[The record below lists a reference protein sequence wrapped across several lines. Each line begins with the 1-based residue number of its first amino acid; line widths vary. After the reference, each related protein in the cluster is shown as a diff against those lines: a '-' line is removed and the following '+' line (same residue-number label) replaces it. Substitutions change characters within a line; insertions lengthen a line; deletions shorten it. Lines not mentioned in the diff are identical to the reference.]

1 MASGST
7 PGWFLLLIPADDRK
21 TVNVSLLWFPGD
33 VMGVNIIRGIFG
45 LLVLVAAAYAVS
57 EQRKQIQWKTVAAAI
72 GLQLIIAVVLL
83 KLPETRGIFVVLN
96 TVVQTLDNATQAG
109 TGFVFGYLGGAQAPF
124 DLAAT
129 GGSTYVLAFRGLPI
143 ILVASALSSL
153 LFYWRI
159 LPWIVRGVAWC
170 LQRYLGVGGAEG
182 LAAAANVFLGM
193 VEAPLFV
200 RPYLAK
206 LSRGELFTLMTCGMA
221 TIAGTVMVLY
231 ASILS
236 PVIPDAMGHLLVAS
250 LISAP
255 AAIAMARIMIPTPEG
270 RLTDARITDPA
281 AAGSAMEA
289 ITNGTLQGL
298 NLLLNVIAMLV
309 VLVALVALANI
320 CLGLLPDL
328 GGRPLTLERLLGW
341 IMAPVVWIIGIPW
354 SESVTAGSL
363 MGTKTVLNELLAYL
377 QMGQLTDGELSERS
391 RMIMTYAM
399 CGFANFG
406 SLGIMIGGLGSMAPE
421 RRSEIVALGLK
432 SIVAGTLAT
441 SMTGAMVG
449 MLW

>member
-1 MASGST
+1 MA
-7 PGWFLLLIPADDRK
+7 L
-21 TVNVSLLWFPGD
+21 
-33 VMGVNIIRGIFG
+33 NIARGILG
-45 LLVLVAAAYAVS
+45 VLVPLAVAYAVS
-57 EQRKQIQWKTVAAAI
+57 EGRRRIQWKTVAAAM
-72 GLQLIIAVVLL
+72 GLQLLIAVVLL
-83 KLPETRGIFVVLN
+83 KIPETRGIFVVLN
-96 TVVQTLDNATQAG
+96 AVVQTLEKATQAG

-124 DLAAT
+124 DLAAV

-170 LQRYLGVGGAEG
+170 LQRSLGVGGAEG

-206 LSRGELFTLMTCGMA
+206 LSRGELFSLMTCGMA

-231 ASILS
+231 AGILS

-255 AAIAMARIMIPTPEG
+255 AAVAVARIMIPTPEG
-270 RLTDARITDPA
+270 QLTDARISDPA
-281 AAGSAMEA
+281 PSGSAMEA
-289 ITNGTLQGL
+289 VTNGTFQGL
-298 NLLLNVIAMLV
+298 KLLLNIIAMLV
-309 VLVALVALANI
+309 VLVALVALLNI
-320 CLGLLPDL
+320 CLDLLPDI

-341 IMAPVVWIIGIPW
+341 ILAPVVWVIGIPW
-354 SESVTAGSL
+354 SESALAGSL
-363 MGTKTVLNELLAYL
+363 MGTKIVLNELLAYL
-377 QMGQLTDGELSERS
+377 HMSQLADGELSERS
-391 RMIMTYAM
+391 RMIMTYAL

-406 SLGIMIGGLGSMAPE
+406 SLCIMIGGLGSMAPE
-421 RRSEIVALGLK
+421 RRTEVVALGMK
-432 SIVAGTLAT
+432 SIVAGVLAT
-441 SMTGAMVG
+441 SMTGAIVG